1 MDKATYWQNFKLL
14 KELDISGRFIYNG
27 LQCFHQMEDFSQEEE
42 IFEFF
47 YNISVGIERLLK
59 ICVILTEYSEDKDQ
73 DEFQKSLKTHN
84 HKKLLERLQKHHTIG
99 FSKVH
104 NGFIDMIAK
113 FYKLYRYRNYNLEA
127 MTIEG
132 QEKVQLHTFIK
143 KHLKIKI
150 DDKTPFEF
158 TRNDEVIKKIIG
170 KIIGKIAQELY
181 KVVESGARSKN
192 IYTYEVRA
200 YSKACKIF
208 RGEEHNFFDED
219 RLCKELL
226 IFFMKNTEETGLT
239 KFMKSIEPLE
249 FDPAR
254 ASDYIECLCSD
265 VKRQAVVDELTTFYW
280 DVDNLSDR
288 KERLAV
294 IGNPNCYFDEDE
306 DEDEEL

>member
-27 LQCFHQMEDFSQEEE
+27 LQCFHQMEDFYQEGE

-73 DEFQKSLKTHN
+73 EKFHKSLLTHN
-84 HKKLLERLQKHHTIG
+84 HQQLLERLQKHHTIG
-99 FSKVH
+99 ISKVH
-104 NGFIDMIAK
+104 NDFIQMLAK
-113 FYKLYRYRNYNLEA
+113 FYKIHRYGNYNLEA

-132 QEKVQLHTFIK
+132 QEKIQLHTFIEK
-143 KHLKIKI
+143 YLKIKI
-150 DDKTPFEF
+150 PKDSFLSFTKNDDKTKEF
-158 TRNDEVIKKIIG
+158 IG

-181 KVVESGARSKN
+181 KVVESGAHSKN

-280 DVDNLSDR
+280 DVDNLSER
-288 KERLAV
+288 KKDIDA
-294 IGNPNCYFDEDE
+294 IGDPNCYFRDDE